1 MTTLQNEMYSATL
14 ILAIGCV
21 IMAGAGWWC
30 QKVRYPAFRSWS
42 AESFLRNHQRHT
54 LQISPI
60 VIPGMLLQMA
70 GTTWLATLP
79 DVLLGLKVLHIALCL
94 ASIGPTLLVSGPI
107 HGRLSAGKDAELI
120 EKLIRSNRPRTVV
133 WSFQAVACPA
143 LFVFQ

>member
-1 MTTLQNEMYSATL
+1 MDAAALL
-14 ILAIGCV
+14 LASGCV
-21 IMAGAGWWC
+21 IMALAGWWC

-70 GTTWLATLP
+70 GTTWLALLP
-79 DVLLGLKVLHIALCL
+79 EVSLGFKVLHIALCL
-94 ASIGPTLLVSGPI
+94 GSVGPTLLVSGPI

-120 EKLIRSNRPRTVV
+120 EKLIRTNMPRTVV
-133 WSFQAVACPA
+133 WSFQAVACTA
-143 LFVFQ
+143 LFVFK

>member
-1 MTTLQNEMYSATL
+1 MDAAALL
-14 ILAIGCV
+14 LASGCV

-133 WSFQAVACPA
+133 WSFQAVACAA
-143 LFVFQ
+143 LIIVQ